1 MTITIITISVLLLTS
16 IYINVN
22 LLRKN
27 EDISDAFVEQQ
38 TLISIFRRKVEDTYE
53 DIKVIDSRGA
63 FESDDEIGTVFE
75 SIKSAVEILRG
86 EVEG

>member
-1 MTITIITISVLLLTS
+1 MTIAIITISTLLLIS
-16 IYINVN
+16 IYVNIN

-27 EDISDAFVEQQ
+27 EDISDAFTEQQ

-63 FESDDEIGTVFE
+63 FESDDEIGTIFE
-75 SIKSAVEILRG
+75 SIKEAVEILR
-86 EVEG
+86 EDIEG

>member
-1 MTITIITISVLLLTS
+1 MTIAIITISILLLTS

>member
-1 MTITIITISVLLLTS
+1 MTIAIITISVLLLTS

>member
-1 MTITIITISVLLLTS
+1 MTITIITISVLLLIS

>member
-1 MTITIITISVLLLTS
+1 MTIAIIIISTLLLIS

-27 EDISDAFVEQQ
+27 EDISDAFTEQQ

-63 FESDDEIGTVFE
+63 FESDDEIGTTFE
-75 SIKSAVEILRG
+75 SIKNAVEILR
-86 EVEG
+86 

>member
-1 MTITIITISVLLLTS
+1 MTIAIITISVLLLTS

-63 FESDDEIGTVFE
+63 FESDDEIGTVFT
-75 SIKSAVEILRG
+75 SIKSAVEVLRG
-86 EVEG
+86 DIEG

>member
-1 MTITIITISVLLLTS
+1 MTIAIITISVLLLIS
-16 IYINVN
+16 IYVNVN

-27 EDISDAFVEQQ
+27 EDISDAFIEQQ

-53 DIKVIDSRGA
+53 DIKLIDSRGA
-63 FESDDEIGTVFE
+63 FESDDEIGTVFA

-86 EVEG
+86 DVEG

>member
-1 MTITIITISVLLLTS
+1 MTIAIIIISTLLLIS

-53 DIKVIDSRGA
+53 DIKVIHLK
-63 FESDDEIGTVFE
+63 V
-75 SIKSAVEILRG
+75 
-86 EVEG
+86 

>member
-63 FESDDEIGTVFE
+63 FESDDEIGTVFT

>member
-1 MTITIITISVLLLTS
+1 MTIAIITISVLLLTS

-63 FESDDEIGTVFE
+63 FESDDEIGTVFT